1 MKKYK
6 NYEAIYYILKGS
18 SDNQLKKLYETYT
31 EEEPKPVHI
40 HRPDTIDWAMETV
53 VAMAKSDGLTE
64 EELDIVLD
72 W

>member
-18 SDNQLKKLYETYT
+18 SESQLKKLYEAYT
-31 EEEPKPVHI
+31 GNESKSPEGMFV
-40 HRPDTIDWAMETV
+40 DWAMEVV
-53 VAMAKSDGLTE
+53 VAMAISDGLTE
-64 EELDIVLD
+64 EELDIALD